1 LSAVAERAERML
13 TLGRYDQLCADLGQV
28 VAGAP
33 TRERLVGQ
41 LMTGLFNAGRQAE
54 ALHVYTRTR
63 RVLADELGVDP
74 SRELRQVMEQILR
87 HDAALVPAVARSA
100 QALGRVAA
108 ADDVSAAICHSAAGW
123 RTPCRHGQ
131 LAAGPRR

>member
-1 LSAVAERAERML
+1 M
-13 TLGRYDQLCADLGQV
+13 

-54 ALHVYTRTR
+54 ALGVYTRTR

-87 HDAALVPAVARSA
+87 HDAALRSPEPTRPRSA
-100 QALGRVAA
+100 LDQPGPGAPGQSLGFSTKLSGPPPAA
-108 ADDVSAAICHSAAGW
+108 
-123 RTPCRHGQ
+123 RHFQ
-131 LAAGPRR
+131 LHFASQN